1 MTEKE
6 VKMANDTRSMVSVTI
21 HIMIQ
26 KLDVQVV
33 FVIQCTAII
42 TTWFWNYEY
51 IMYKMTKFSFR
62 IFKEYLNLMNCSTYI
77 FQNVIKQMDKKE
89 KKKRNEKDFLLESD
103 LIN

>member
-1 MTEKE
+1 
-6 VKMANDTRSMVSVTI
+6 
-21 HIMIQ
+21 
-26 KLDVQVV
+26 
-33 FVIQCTAII
+33 
-42 TTWFWNYEY
+42 
-51 IMYKMTKFSFR
+51 MYKMTKFSFR